1 MANKRYYW
9 LKLYDD
15 FFSSLRIKKL
25 RKLAGGD
32 TYLAIYLKMQLL
44 AMKSDGILKWSGLE
58 DDFTSELALELDEEP
73 ENIKVT
79 LAYLLSCG
87 LAETDDSI
95 NYFFPFAVSN
105 VGSESTVAQR
115 VRDYRKKAKEEAV
128 IERIKDI
135 RTAERAFKSK
145 YQHFTGDFDTLI
157 NFVLN
162 DSIEG
167 QRRIV
172 DEDDSVAMAQLK
184 KAGKKNIETFTV
196 AVIDTIF
203 APKKLSPDQVKNF
216 RYIPGTNKQAEFTIA
231 AGMVTTESKVVV
243 PVVEVK
249 APYVKFLDTV
259 TFRQEVIN
267 LIKAPEVVAYD
278 KYPGIKFGSMEGAN
292 NEAGNWE

>member
-115 VRDYRKKAKEEAV
+115 VRDYRKKAKEEALNETKNNAV
-128 IERIKDI
+128 TPLLHCNTEKEIEKDTRGKRQEEDI
-135 RTAERAFKSK
+135 EADVTAPNGAVCR
-145 YQHFTGDFDTLI
+145 TGDVRRVVEAWNSLGI
-157 NFVLN
+157 NPIMKITGSSTRGGMLRARISEYGVDAVVNAIAQIN
-162 DSIEG
+162 DSSFLKGQNKSGWTVSFDWFVRPNNFLKVMEG
-167 QRRIV
+167 RYS
-172 DEDDSVAMAQLK
+172 DSPHGSQPTHN
-184 KAGKKNIETFTV
+184 G
-196 AVIDTIF
+196 
-203 APKKLSPDQVKNF
+203 
-216 RYIPGTNKQAEFTIA
+216 
-231 AGMVTTESKVVV
+231 V
-243 PVVEVK
+243 PVD
-249 APYVKFLDTV
+249 YGS
-259 TFRQEVIN
+259 
-267 LIKAPEVVAYD
+267 PEDFY
-278 KYPGIKFGSMEGAN
+278 K
-292 NEAGNWE
+292 

>member
-95 NYFFPFAVSN
+95 NYFFPFAVNSSGTCTPSSWGRPSASSTA
-105 VGSESTVAQR
+105 VLVATSILLTGS
-115 VRDYRKKAKEEAV
+115 
-128 IERIKDI
+128 
-135 RTAERAFKSK
+135 
-145 YQHFTGDFDTLI
+145 
-157 NFVLN
+157 
-162 DSIEG
+162 
-167 QRRIV
+167 
-172 DEDDSVAMAQLK
+172 
-184 KAGKKNIETFTV
+184 
-196 AVIDTIF
+196 
-203 APKKLSPDQVKNF
+203 
-216 RYIPGTNKQAEFTIA
+216 
-231 AGMVTTESKVVV
+231 V
-243 PVVEVK
+243 PVV
-249 APYVKFLDTV
+249 
-259 TFRQEVIN
+259 
-267 LIKAPEVVAYD
+267 
-278 KYPGIKFGSMEGAN
+278 GSQNPHFADFSSV
-292 NEAGNWE
+292 

>member
-58 DDFTSELALELDEEP
+58 DDFTSELAIELDEEP

-115 VRDYRKKAKEEAV
+115 VRDYRKKAKEEALNEAENNAV
-128 IERIKDI
+128 TPLLHCNTEKEIEKDTRGKRQEEDI
-135 RTAERAFKSK
+135 EADVTAPNGAVCR
-145 YQHFTGDFDTLI
+145 TGDVRRVVEAWNSLGI
-157 NFVLN
+157 NPIMKITGSSTRSGMLRARISEYGVDAVINAIAQIN
-162 DSIEG
+162 DSSFLKGQNKSGWTVSFDWFVRPNNFLKVMEG
-167 QRRIV
+167 RYS
-172 DEDDSVAMAQLK
+172 DSPHGSQPTHN
-184 KAGKKNIETFTV
+184 G
-196 AVIDTIF
+196 
-203 APKKLSPDQVKNF
+203 
-216 RYIPGTNKQAEFTIA
+216 
-231 AGMVTTESKVVV
+231 V
-243 PVVEVK
+243 PVD
-249 APYVKFLDTV
+249 YGS
-259 TFRQEVIN
+259 
-267 LIKAPEVVAYD
+267 PEDFY
-278 KYPGIKFGSMEGAN
+278 K
-292 NEAGNWE
+292 

>member
-115 VRDYRKKAKEEAV
+115 VRDYRKKAKEEALNETENNAV
-128 IERIKDI
+128 TPLLHCNTEKEIEKDTRGKRQEEDI
-135 RTAERAFKSK
+135 EADVTAPNGAVCR
-145 YQHFTGDFDTLI
+145 TGDVRRVVEAWNSLGI
-157 NFVLN
+157 NPIMKITGSSTRGGMLRARISEYGVDAVVNAIAQIN
-162 DSIEG
+162 DSNFLKGQNKSGWTVSFDWFVRPNNFLKVMEG
-167 QRRIV
+167 RYS
-172 DEDDSVAMAQLK
+172 DSPHGSQPTHN
-184 KAGKKNIETFTV
+184 G
-196 AVIDTIF
+196 
-203 APKKLSPDQVKNF
+203 
-216 RYIPGTNKQAEFTIA
+216 
-231 AGMVTTESKVVV
+231 V
-243 PVVEVK
+243 PVD
-249 APYVKFLDTV
+249 YGS
-259 TFRQEVIN
+259 
-267 LIKAPEVVAYD
+267 PEDFY
-278 KYPGIKFGSMEGAN
+278 K
-292 NEAGNWE
+292 

>member
-115 VRDYRKKAKEEAV
+115 VRDYRKKAKEEALNETENNAV
-128 IERIKDI
+128 TPLLHCNTEKEIEKDI
-135 RTAERAFKSK
+135 RGKRQEEDIEADVTAPNGAVCR
-145 YQHFTGDFDTLI
+145 TGDVRRVVEAWNSLGI
-157 NFVLN
+157 NPIMKITGSSTRGGMLRARISEYGVDAVVNAIAQIN
-162 DSIEG
+162 DSSFLKGQNKSGWTVSFDWFVRPNNFLKVMEG
-167 QRRIV
+167 RYS
-172 DEDDSVAMAQLK
+172 DSPHGSQPTHN
-184 KAGKKNIETFTV
+184 G
-196 AVIDTIF
+196 
-203 APKKLSPDQVKNF
+203 
-216 RYIPGTNKQAEFTIA
+216 
-231 AGMVTTESKVVV
+231 V
-243 PVVEVK
+243 PVD
-249 APYVKFLDTV
+249 YGS
-259 TFRQEVIN
+259 
-267 LIKAPEVVAYD
+267 PEDFY
-278 KYPGIKFGSMEGAN
+278 K
-292 NEAGNWE
+292 

>member
-115 VRDYRKKAKEEAV
+115 VRDYRKKAKEEALNETENNAVTPLLHCNTEKEIEKDTRGKRQEEDIEADV
-128 IERIKDI
+128 IAPNGAVCR
-135 RTAERAFKSK
+135 
-145 YQHFTGDFDTLI
+145 TGDVRRVVEAWNSLGI
-157 NFVLN
+157 NPIMKITGSSTRGGMLRARISEYGVDAVVNAIAQIN
-162 DSIEG
+162 DSSFLKGQNKSGWTVSFDWFVRPNNFLKVMEG
-167 QRRIV
+167 RYS
-172 DEDDSVAMAQLK
+172 DSPHGSQPTHN
-184 KAGKKNIETFTV
+184 G
-196 AVIDTIF
+196 
-203 APKKLSPDQVKNF
+203 
-216 RYIPGTNKQAEFTIA
+216 
-231 AGMVTTESKVVV
+231 V
-243 PVVEVK
+243 PVD
-249 APYVKFLDTV
+249 YGS
-259 TFRQEVIN
+259 
-267 LIKAPEVVAYD
+267 PEDFY
-278 KYPGIKFGSMEGAN
+278 K
-292 NEAGNWE
+292 

>member
-115 VRDYRKKAKEEAV
+115 VRDYRKKAKEEALNEAENNAV
-128 IERIKDI
+128 TPLLHCNTEKEIEKDTRGKRQEEDI
-135 RTAERAFKSK
+135 EADVTAPNGAVCR
-145 YQHFTGDFDTLI
+145 TGDVRRVVEAWNSLGI
-157 NFVLN
+157 NPIMKITGSSTRSGMLRARISEYGVDAVINAIAQIN
-162 DSIEG
+162 DSSFLKG
-167 QRRIV
+167 QNKSGWTVSFDWFVRPNNF
-172 DEDDSVAMAQLK
+172 LK
-184 KAGKKNIETFTV
+184 V
-196 AVIDTIF
+196 
-203 APKKLSPDQVKNF
+203 
-216 RYIPGTNKQAEFTIA
+216 
-231 AGMVTTESKVVV
+231 M
-243 PVVEVK
+243 
-249 APYVKFLDTV
+249 
-259 TFRQEVIN
+259 
-267 LIKAPEVVAYD
+267 
-278 KYPGIKFGSMEGAN
+278 
-292 NEAGNWE
+292 

>member
-25 RKLAGGD
+25 RNLAGGD

-115 VRDYRKKAKEEAV
+115 VRDYRKKAKEEALNETENNAV
-128 IERIKDI
+128 TPLLHCNTEKEIEKDTRGKRQEEDI
-135 RTAERAFKSK
+135 EADVTAPNGAVCR
-145 YQHFTGDFDTLI
+145 TGDVRRVVEAWNSLGI
-157 NFVLN
+157 NPIMKITGSSTRGGMLRARISEYGVDAVINAIAQIN
-162 DSIEG
+162 DSSFLKGQNKSGWTVSFDWFVRPNNFLKVMEG
-167 QRRIV
+167 RYS
-172 DEDDSVAMAQLK
+172 DSPHGSQPTHN
-184 KAGKKNIETFTV
+184 G
-196 AVIDTIF
+196 
-203 APKKLSPDQVKNF
+203 
-216 RYIPGTNKQAEFTIA
+216 
-231 AGMVTTESKVVV
+231 V
-243 PVVEVK
+243 PVD
-249 APYVKFLDTV
+249 YGS
-259 TFRQEVIN
+259 
-267 LIKAPEVVAYD
+267 PEDFY
-278 KYPGIKFGSMEGAN
+278 K
-292 NEAGNWE
+292 

>member
-115 VRDYRKKAKEEAV
+115 VRDYRKKAKEEALNETENNAV
-128 IERIKDI
+128 TPLLHCNTEKEIEKDTRGKRQEEDI
-135 RTAERAFKSK
+135 EADVTAPNGAVCR
-145 YQHFTGDFDTLI
+145 TGDVRRVVEAWNSLGI
-157 NFVLN
+157 NPIMKITGSSTRGGMLRARISEYGVDAVVNAIAQIN
-162 DSIEG
+162 DSSFLKGQNKSGWTVSFDWFVRPNNFLKVMEG
-167 QRRIV
+167 RYG
-172 DEDDSVAMAQLK
+172 DSPHGSQPTHN
-184 KAGKKNIETFTV
+184 G
-196 AVIDTIF
+196 
-203 APKKLSPDQVKNF
+203 
-216 RYIPGTNKQAEFTIA
+216 
-231 AGMVTTESKVVV
+231 V
-243 PVVEVK
+243 PVD
-249 APYVKFLDTV
+249 YGS
-259 TFRQEVIN
+259 
-267 LIKAPEVVAYD
+267 PEDFY
-278 KYPGIKFGSMEGAN
+278 K
-292 NEAGNWE
+292 

>member
-79 LAYLLSCG
+79 LAYLVSCG

-115 VRDYRKKAKEEAV
+115 VRDYRKKAKEEALNETENNAV
-128 IERIKDI
+128 TPLLHCNTEKEIEKDTRGKRQEEDI
-135 RTAERAFKSK
+135 EADVTAPNGAVCR
-145 YQHFTGDFDTLI
+145 TGDVRRVVEAWNSLGI
-157 NFVLN
+157 NPIMKITGSSTRGGMLRARISEYGVDAVINAIAQIN
-162 DSIEG
+162 DSSFLKGQNKSGWTVSFDWFVRPNNFLKVMEG
-167 QRRIV
+167 RYS
-172 DEDDSVAMAQLK
+172 DSPHGSQPTHN
-184 KAGKKNIETFTV
+184 G
-196 AVIDTIF
+196 
-203 APKKLSPDQVKNF
+203 
-216 RYIPGTNKQAEFTIA
+216 
-231 AGMVTTESKVVV
+231 V
-243 PVVEVK
+243 PVD
-249 APYVKFLDTV
+249 YGS
-259 TFRQEVIN
+259 
-267 LIKAPEVVAYD
+267 PEDFY
-278 KYPGIKFGSMEGAN
+278 K
-292 NEAGNWE
+292 

>member
-115 VRDYRKKAKEEAV
+115 VRDYRKKAKEEALNETENNAV
-128 IERIKDI
+128 TPLLHCNTEKEIEKDTRGKRQEEDI
-135 RTAERAFKSK
+135 EADVTAPNGAVCR
-145 YQHFTGDFDTLI
+145 TGDVRRVVEAWNSLGI
-157 NFVLN
+157 NPIMKITGSSTRGGRLRARISEYGVDAVINAIAQIN
-162 DSIEG
+162 DSSFLKGQNKSGWTVSFDWFVRPNNFLKVMEG
-167 QRRIV
+167 RYS
-172 DEDDSVAMAQLK
+172 DSPHGSQPTHN
-184 KAGKKNIETFTV
+184 G
-196 AVIDTIF
+196 
-203 APKKLSPDQVKNF
+203 
-216 RYIPGTNKQAEFTIA
+216 
-231 AGMVTTESKVVV
+231 V
-243 PVVEVK
+243 PVD
-249 APYVKFLDTV
+249 YGS
-259 TFRQEVIN
+259 
-267 LIKAPEVVAYD
+267 PEDFY
-278 KYPGIKFGSMEGAN
+278 K
-292 NEAGNWE
+292 

>member
-115 VRDYRKKAKEEAV
+115 VRDYRKKAKEEALNETENNAV
-128 IERIKDI
+128 APLLHCNTEKEIEKDTRGKRQEEDI
-135 RTAERAFKSK
+135 EADVTAPNGAVCR
-145 YQHFTGDFDTLI
+145 TGDVRRVVEAWNSLGI
-157 NFVLN
+157 NPIMKITGSSTRGGMLRARISEYGVDAVVNAIAQIN
-162 DSIEG
+162 DSSFLKGQNKSGWTVSFDWFVRPNNFLKVMEG
-167 QRRIV
+167 RYS
-172 DEDDSVAMAQLK
+172 DSPHGSQPTHN
-184 KAGKKNIETFTV
+184 G
-196 AVIDTIF
+196 
-203 APKKLSPDQVKNF
+203 
-216 RYIPGTNKQAEFTIA
+216 
-231 AGMVTTESKVVV
+231 V
-243 PVVEVK
+243 PVD
-249 APYVKFLDTV
+249 YGS
-259 TFRQEVIN
+259 
-267 LIKAPEVVAYD
+267 PEDFY
-278 KYPGIKFGSMEGAN
+278 K
-292 NEAGNWE
+292 

>member
-115 VRDYRKKAKEEAV
+115 VRDYRKKAKEEALNEAENNAVTPLLHCNTEKEIEKDTRGKRQEEDIEADVTAPNGAVCRTDDVRRVVEAWNSLGINPIMKITGSSTRSGMLRARISEYGVDAV
-128 IERIKDI
+128 INAIAQI
-135 RTAERAFKSK
+135 
-145 YQHFTGDFDTLI
+145 
-157 NFVLN
+157 N
-162 DSIEG
+162 DSSFLKGQNKSGWTVSFDWFVRPNNFLKVMEG
-167 QRRIV
+167 RYS
-172 DEDDSVAMAQLK
+172 DSPHGSQPTHN
-184 KAGKKNIETFTV
+184 G
-196 AVIDTIF
+196 
-203 APKKLSPDQVKNF
+203 
-216 RYIPGTNKQAEFTIA
+216 
-231 AGMVTTESKVVV
+231 V
-243 PVVEVK
+243 PVD
-249 APYVKFLDTV
+249 YGS
-259 TFRQEVIN
+259 
-267 LIKAPEVVAYD
+267 PEDFY
-278 KYPGIKFGSMEGAN
+278 K
-292 NEAGNWE
+292 

>member
-58 DDFTSELALELDEEP
+58 DDFSSELALELDEEP

-115 VRDYRKKAKEEAV
+115 VRDYRKKAKEEALNETENNAV
-128 IERIKDI
+128 TPLLHCNTEKEIEKDTRGKRQEEDI
-135 RTAERAFKSK
+135 EADVTAPNGAVCR
-145 YQHFTGDFDTLI
+145 TGDVRRVVEAWNSLGI
-157 NFVLN
+157 NPIMKITGSSTRGGMLRARISEYGVDAVINAIAQIN
-162 DSIEG
+162 DSSFLKGQNKSGWTVSFDWFVRPNNFLKVMEG
-167 QRRIV
+167 RYS
-172 DEDDSVAMAQLK
+172 DSPHGSQPTHN
-184 KAGKKNIETFTV
+184 G
-196 AVIDTIF
+196 
-203 APKKLSPDQVKNF
+203 
-216 RYIPGTNKQAEFTIA
+216 
-231 AGMVTTESKVVV
+231 V
-243 PVVEVK
+243 PVD
-249 APYVKFLDTV
+249 YGS
-259 TFRQEVIN
+259 
-267 LIKAPEVVAYD
+267 PEDFY
-278 KYPGIKFGSMEGAN
+278 K
-292 NEAGNWE
+292 

>member
-115 VRDYRKKAKEEAV
+115 VRDYRKKAKEEALNETENNAV
-128 IERIKDI
+128 TPLLHCNTEKEIEKDTRGKRQEEDI
-135 RTAERAFKSK
+135 EADVTAPNGAVCR
-145 YQHFTGDFDTLI
+145 TGDVRRVVEAWNSLGI
-157 NFVLN
+157 NPIMKITGSSTRGGMLRARISEYGVDAVINAIVQIN
-162 DSIEG
+162 DSSFLKGQNKSGWTVSFDWFVRPNNFLKVMEG
-167 QRRIV
+167 RYS
-172 DEDDSVAMAQLK
+172 DSPHGSQPTHN
-184 KAGKKNIETFTV
+184 G
-196 AVIDTIF
+196 
-203 APKKLSPDQVKNF
+203 
-216 RYIPGTNKQAEFTIA
+216 
-231 AGMVTTESKVVV
+231 V
-243 PVVEVK
+243 PVD
-249 APYVKFLDTV
+249 YGS
-259 TFRQEVIN
+259 
-267 LIKAPEVVAYD
+267 PEDFY
-278 KYPGIKFGSMEGAN
+278 K
-292 NEAGNWE
+292 

>member
-115 VRDYRKKAKEEAV
+115 VRDYRKKAKEEALNETENNAV
-128 IERIKDI
+128 TPLLHCNTEKEIEKDTRGKRQEEDI
-135 RTAERAFKSK
+135 EADVTAPNGAVCR
-145 YQHFTGDFDTLI
+145 TGDVRRVVEAWNSLGI
-157 NFVLN
+157 NPIMKITGSSTRGGMLRARISEYGVDAVINAIAQIN
-162 DSIEG
+162 DSSFLKWQNKSGWTVSFDWFVRPNNFLKVMEG
-167 QRRIV
+167 RYS
-172 DEDDSVAMAQLK
+172 DSPHGSQPTHN
-184 KAGKKNIETFTV
+184 G
-196 AVIDTIF
+196 
-203 APKKLSPDQVKNF
+203 
-216 RYIPGTNKQAEFTIA
+216 
-231 AGMVTTESKVVV
+231 V
-243 PVVEVK
+243 PVD
-249 APYVKFLDTV
+249 YGS
-259 TFRQEVIN
+259 
-267 LIKAPEVVAYD
+267 PEDFY
-278 KYPGIKFGSMEGAN
+278 K
-292 NEAGNWE
+292 

>member
-44 AMKSDGILKWSGLE
+44 AMKSGGILKWSGLE

-115 VRDYRKKAKEEAV
+115 VRDYRKKAKEEALNETENNAV
-128 IERIKDI
+128 TPLLHCNTEKEIEKDTRGKRQEEDI
-135 RTAERAFKSK
+135 EADVTAPNGAVCR
-145 YQHFTGDFDTLI
+145 TGDVRRVVEAWNSLGI
-157 NFVLN
+157 NPIMKITGSSTRGGMLRARISEYGVDAVVNAIAQIN
-162 DSIEG
+162 DSSFLKGQNKSGWTVSFDWFVRPNNFLKVMEG
-167 QRRIV
+167 RYS
-172 DEDDSVAMAQLK
+172 DSPHGSQPTHN
-184 KAGKKNIETFTV
+184 G
-196 AVIDTIF
+196 
-203 APKKLSPDQVKNF
+203 
-216 RYIPGTNKQAEFTIA
+216 
-231 AGMVTTESKVVV
+231 V
-243 PVVEVK
+243 PVD
-249 APYVKFLDTV
+249 YGS
-259 TFRQEVIN
+259 
-267 LIKAPEVVAYD
+267 PEDFY
-278 KYPGIKFGSMEGAN
+278 K
-292 NEAGNWE
+292 

>member
-105 VGSESTVAQR
+105 VGSESTVSQR
-115 VRDYRKKAKEEAV
+115 VRDYRKKAKEEALNETENNAV
-128 IERIKDI
+128 TPLLHCNTEKEIEKDTRGKRQEEDI
-135 RTAERAFKSK
+135 EADVTAPNGAVCR
-145 YQHFTGDFDTLI
+145 TGDVRRVVEAWNSLGI
-157 NFVLN
+157 NPIMKITGSSTRGGMLRARISEYGVDAVINAIAQIN
-162 DSIEG
+162 DSSFLKGQNKSGWTVSFDWFVRPNNFLKVMEG
-167 QRRIV
+167 RYS
-172 DEDDSVAMAQLK
+172 DSPHGSQPTHN
-184 KAGKKNIETFTV
+184 G
-196 AVIDTIF
+196 
-203 APKKLSPDQVKNF
+203 
-216 RYIPGTNKQAEFTIA
+216 
-231 AGMVTTESKVVV
+231 V
-243 PVVEVK
+243 PVD
-249 APYVKFLDTV
+249 YGS
-259 TFRQEVIN
+259 
-267 LIKAPEVVAYD
+267 PEDFY
-278 KYPGIKFGSMEGAN
+278 K
-292 NEAGNWE
+292 

>member
-115 VRDYRKKAKEEAV
+115 VRDYRKKAKEEALNETENNAV
-128 IERIKDI
+128 TPLLHCNTEKEIEKDT
-135 RTAERAFKSK
+135 R
-145 YQHFTGDFDTLI
+145 
-157 NFVLN
+157 
-162 DSIEG
+162 
-167 QRRIV
+167 
-172 DEDDSVAMAQLK
+172 
-184 KAGKKNIETFTV
+184 GK
-196 AVIDTIF
+196 
-203 APKKLSPDQVKNF
+203 
-216 RYIPGTNKQAEFTIA
+216 
-231 AGMVTTESKVVV
+231 
-243 PVVEVK
+243 
-249 APYVKFLDTV
+249 
-259 TFRQEVIN
+259 RQ
-267 LIKAPEVVAYD
+267 
-278 KYPGIKFGSMEGAN
+278 
-292 NEAGNWE
+292 

>member
-115 VRDYRKKAKEEAV
+115 VRDYRKKAKEEALNEAENNAV
-128 IERIKDI
+128 TPLLHCNTEEEIEKDTRGKRQEEDI
-135 RTAERAFKSK
+135 EADVTAPNGAVCR
-145 YQHFTGDFDTLI
+145 TGDVRRVVEAWNSLGI
-157 NFVLN
+157 NPIMKITGSSTRSGMLRARISEYGVDAVINAIAQIN
-162 DSIEG
+162 DSSFLKGQNKSGWTVSFDWFVRPNNFLKVMEG
-167 QRRIV
+167 RYS
-172 DEDDSVAMAQLK
+172 DSPHGSQPTHN
-184 KAGKKNIETFTV
+184 G
-196 AVIDTIF
+196 
-203 APKKLSPDQVKNF
+203 
-216 RYIPGTNKQAEFTIA
+216 
-231 AGMVTTESKVVV
+231 V
-243 PVVEVK
+243 PVD
-249 APYVKFLDTV
+249 YGS
-259 TFRQEVIN
+259 
-267 LIKAPEVVAYD
+267 PEDFY
-278 KYPGIKFGSMEGAN
+278 K
-292 NEAGNWE
+292 

>member
-73 ENIKVT
+73 ENINVT

-115 VRDYRKKAKEEAV
+115 VRDYRKKAKEEALNETENNAV
-128 IERIKDI
+128 TPLLHCNTEKEIEKDTRGKRQEEDI
-135 RTAERAFKSK
+135 EAGVTAPNGAVCR
-145 YQHFTGDFDTLI
+145 TGDVRRVVEAWNSLGI
-157 NFVLN
+157 NPIMKITGSSTRGGMLRARISEYGVDAVINAIAQIN
-162 DSIEG
+162 DSSFLKGQNKSGWTVSFDWFVRPNNFLKVMEG
-167 QRRIV
+167 RYS
-172 DEDDSVAMAQLK
+172 DSPHGSQPTHN
-184 KAGKKNIETFTV
+184 G
-196 AVIDTIF
+196 
-203 APKKLSPDQVKNF
+203 
-216 RYIPGTNKQAEFTIA
+216 
-231 AGMVTTESKVVV
+231 V
-243 PVVEVK
+243 PVD
-249 APYVKFLDTV
+249 YGS
-259 TFRQEVIN
+259 
-267 LIKAPEVVAYD
+267 PEDFY
-278 KYPGIKFGSMEGAN
+278 K
-292 NEAGNWE
+292 

>member
-115 VRDYRKKAKEEAV
+115 VRDYRKKAKEEALNETENNAV
-128 IERIKDI
+128 TPLLHCNTEKEIEKDTRGKRQEEDI
-135 RTAERAFKSK
+135 EADVTAPNGAVCR
-145 YQHFTGDFDTLI
+145 TGDVRRVVEAWNSLGINPIMKITGSSTRGGMLRARISEYGVDAVVNAIAQINASSFLKGQNKSGWTVSFDWFVRPN
-157 NFVLN
+157 NFLKVM
-162 DSIEG
+162 EG
-167 QRRIV
+167 
-172 DEDDSVAMAQLK
+172 
-184 KAGKKNIETFTV
+184 
-196 AVIDTIF
+196 
-203 APKKLSPDQVKNF
+203 
-216 RYIPGTNKQAEFTIA
+216 RYIDSPHGSQPTHN
-231 AGMVTTESKVVV
+231 GV
-243 PVVEVK
+243 PVDY
-249 APYVKFLDTV
+249 AC
-259 TFRQEVIN
+259 TF
-267 LIKAPEVVAYD
+267 
-278 KYPGIKFGSMEGAN
+278 
-292 NEAGNWE
+292 

>member
-115 VRDYRKKAKEEAV
+115 VRDYRKKAKEEALNETENNAV
-128 IERIKDI
+128 TPLLHCNTEKEIEKDTRGKRQEEAI
-135 RTAERAFKSK
+135 EADVTAPNGAVCR
-145 YQHFTGDFDTLI
+145 TGDVRRVVEAWNSLGI
-157 NFVLN
+157 NPIMKITGSSTRGGMLRARISEYGVDAVVNAIAQIN
-162 DSIEG
+162 DSSFLKGQNKSGWTVSFDWFVRPNNFLKVMEG
-167 QRRIV
+167 RYS
-172 DEDDSVAMAQLK
+172 DSPHGSQPTHN
-184 KAGKKNIETFTV
+184 G
-196 AVIDTIF
+196 
-203 APKKLSPDQVKNF
+203 
-216 RYIPGTNKQAEFTIA
+216 
-231 AGMVTTESKVVV
+231 V
-243 PVVEVK
+243 PVD
-249 APYVKFLDTV
+249 YGS
-259 TFRQEVIN
+259 
-267 LIKAPEVVAYD
+267 PEDFY
-278 KYPGIKFGSMEGAN
+278 K
-292 NEAGNWE
+292 

>member
-105 VGSESTVAQR
+105 VGSESTGAQR
-115 VRDYRKKAKEEAV
+115 VRDYRKKAKEEALNETENNAV
-128 IERIKDI
+128 TPLLHCNAEKEIEKDTRGKRQEEDI
-135 RTAERAFKSK
+135 EADVTAPNGAVCR
-145 YQHFTGDFDTLI
+145 TGDVRRVVEAWNSLGI
-157 NFVLN
+157 NPIMKITGSSTRGGMLRARISEYGVDAVVNAIAQIN
-162 DSIEG
+162 DSSFLKGQNKSGWTVSFDWFVRPNNFLKVMEG
-167 QRRIV
+167 RYS
-172 DEDDSVAMAQLK
+172 DSPHGSQPTHN
-184 KAGKKNIETFTV
+184 G
-196 AVIDTIF
+196 
-203 APKKLSPDQVKNF
+203 
-216 RYIPGTNKQAEFTIA
+216 
-231 AGMVTTESKVVV
+231 V
-243 PVVEVK
+243 PVD
-249 APYVKFLDTV
+249 YGS
-259 TFRQEVIN
+259 
-267 LIKAPEVVAYD
+267 PEDFY
-278 KYPGIKFGSMEGAN
+278 K
-292 NEAGNWE
+292 

>member
-115 VRDYRKKAKEEAV
+115 VRDYRKKAKEEALNETENNAV
-128 IERIKDI
+128 TPLLHCNTEKEIEKDTRGERQEEDI
-135 RTAERAFKSK
+135 EADVTAPNGAVCR
-145 YQHFTGDFDTLI
+145 TGDVRRVVEAWNSLGI
-157 NFVLN
+157 NPIMKITGSSTRGGMLRARISEYGVDAVVNAIAQIN
-162 DSIEG
+162 DSSFLKGQNKSGWTVSFDWFVRPNNFLKVMEG
-167 QRRIV
+167 RYS
-172 DEDDSVAMAQLK
+172 DSPHGSQPTHN
-184 KAGKKNIETFTV
+184 G
-196 AVIDTIF
+196 
-203 APKKLSPDQVKNF
+203 
-216 RYIPGTNKQAEFTIA
+216 
-231 AGMVTTESKVVV
+231 V
-243 PVVEVK
+243 PVD
-249 APYVKFLDTV
+249 YGS
-259 TFRQEVIN
+259 
-267 LIKAPEVVAYD
+267 PEDFY
-278 KYPGIKFGSMEGAN
+278 K
-292 NEAGNWE
+292 

>member
-115 VRDYRKKAKEEAV
+115 VRDYRKKAKEEALNETENNAV
-128 IERIKDI
+128 TPLLHCNTEKEIEKDTRGKRQEEDI
-135 RTAERAFKSK
+135 EADVTAPNGAVCR
-145 YQHFTGDFDTLI
+145 TGDVRRVVEAWNSLGI
-157 NFVLN
+157 NPIMKITGSSTRGGMLRARISEYGVDAVVNAIAQIN
-162 DSIEG
+162 DSSFLKGQNKSGWTVSFDWFVRPNNFLKVMEG
-167 QRRIV
+167 RYS
-172 DEDDSVAMAQLK
+172 DSPHGSQPTHS
-184 KAGKKNIETFTV
+184 G
-196 AVIDTIF
+196 
-203 APKKLSPDQVKNF
+203 
-216 RYIPGTNKQAEFTIA
+216 
-231 AGMVTTESKVVV
+231 V
-243 PVVEVK
+243 PVD
-249 APYVKFLDTV
+249 YGS
-259 TFRQEVIN
+259 
-267 LIKAPEVVAYD
+267 PEDFY
-278 KYPGIKFGSMEGAN
+278 K
-292 NEAGNWE
+292 

>member
-44 AMKSDGILKWSGLE
+44 AMKSGGILKWSGLE

-115 VRDYRKKAKEEAV
+115 VRDYRKKAKEEALNEAENNAV
-128 IERIKDI
+128 TPLLHCNTEKEIEKDTRGKRQEEDI
-135 RTAERAFKSK
+135 EADVTAPNGAVCR
-145 YQHFTGDFDTLI
+145 TGDVRRVVEAWNSLGI
-157 NFVLN
+157 NPIMKITGSSTRSGMLRARISEYGVDAVINAIAQIN
-162 DSIEG
+162 DSSFLKGQNKSGWTVSFDWFVRPNNFLKVMEG
-167 QRRIV
+167 RYS
-172 DEDDSVAMAQLK
+172 DSPHGSQPTHN
-184 KAGKKNIETFTV
+184 G
-196 AVIDTIF
+196 
-203 APKKLSPDQVKNF
+203 
-216 RYIPGTNKQAEFTIA
+216 
-231 AGMVTTESKVVV
+231 V
-243 PVVEVK
+243 PVD
-249 APYVKFLDTV
+249 YGS
-259 TFRQEVIN
+259 
-267 LIKAPEVVAYD
+267 PEDFY
-278 KYPGIKFGSMEGAN
+278 K
-292 NEAGNWE
+292 

>member
-115 VRDYRKKAKEEAV
+115 VRDYRKKAKEEALNETENNAV
-128 IERIKDI
+128 TPLLHCNTEKEIEKDTRGKRQEEDI
-135 RTAERAFKSK
+135 EADVTAPNGAVCR
-145 YQHFTGDFDTLI
+145 TGDVRRVVEAWNSLGI
-157 NFVLN
+157 NPIMKITGSSTRGGMLRARISEYGVDAVVNAIAQIN
-162 DSIEG
+162 DSSFLKGQNKSGWTVSFDWFVRPNNFIKVMEG
-167 QRRIV
+167 RYS
-172 DEDDSVAMAQLK
+172 DSPHGSQPTHN
-184 KAGKKNIETFTV
+184 G
-196 AVIDTIF
+196 
-203 APKKLSPDQVKNF
+203 
-216 RYIPGTNKQAEFTIA
+216 
-231 AGMVTTESKVVV
+231 V
-243 PVVEVK
+243 PVD
-249 APYVKFLDTV
+249 YGS
-259 TFRQEVIN
+259 
-267 LIKAPEVVAYD
+267 PEDFY
-278 KYPGIKFGSMEGAN
+278 K
-292 NEAGNWE
+292 

>member
-115 VRDYRKKAKEEAV
+115 VRDYRKKAKEEALNETENNAV
-128 IERIKDI
+128 TPLLHCNTEKEIEKDTRGKRQEEDI
-135 RTAERAFKSK
+135 EADVTAPNGAVCR
-145 YQHFTGDFDTLI
+145 TGDVRRVVEAWNSLGI
-157 NFVLN
+157 NPIMKITGSSTRSGMLRARISEYGVDAVINAIAQIN
-162 DSIEG
+162 DSSFLKGQNKSGWTVSFDWFVRPNNFLKVMEG
-167 QRRIV
+167 RYS
-172 DEDDSVAMAQLK
+172 DSPHGSQPTHN
-184 KAGKKNIETFTV
+184 G
-196 AVIDTIF
+196 
-203 APKKLSPDQVKNF
+203 
-216 RYIPGTNKQAEFTIA
+216 
-231 AGMVTTESKVVV
+231 V
-243 PVVEVK
+243 PVD
-249 APYVKFLDTV
+249 YGS
-259 TFRQEVIN
+259 
-267 LIKAPEVVAYD
+267 PEDFY
-278 KYPGIKFGSMEGAN
+278 K
-292 NEAGNWE
+292 

>member
-115 VRDYRKKAKEEAV
+115 VRDYRKKAKEEALNETENNAV
-128 IERIKDI
+128 TPLLHCNTEKEIEKDTRGKRQEEDI
-135 RTAERAFKSK
+135 EADVTAPNGAVCR
-145 YQHFTGDFDTLI
+145 TGDVRRVVEAWNSLGI
-157 NFVLN
+157 NPIMKITGSSTRGGMLRARISEYGVDAVINAIAQIN
-162 DSIEG
+162 DSSFLKGQNKSGWTVSFDWFVRPNNFLKVMEG
-167 QRRIV
+167 RYS
-172 DEDDSVAMAQLK
+172 DSPHGSQPTHN
-184 KAGKKNIETFTV
+184 G
-196 AVIDTIF
+196 
-203 APKKLSPDQVKNF
+203 
-216 RYIPGTNKQAEFTIA
+216 
-231 AGMVTTESKVVV
+231 V
-243 PVVEVK
+243 PVD
-249 APYVKFLDTV
+249 YGS
-259 TFRQEVIN
+259 
-267 LIKAPEVVAYD
+267 PEDFY
-278 KYPGIKFGSMEGAN
+278 K
-292 NEAGNWE
+292 

>member
-9 LKLYDD
+9 LELYDD

-115 VRDYRKKAKEEAV
+115 VRDYRKKAKEEALNETKNNAV
-128 IERIKDI
+128 TPLLHCNTEKEIEKDTRGKRQEEDI
-135 RTAERAFKSK
+135 EADVTAPNGAVCR
-145 YQHFTGDFDTLI
+145 TGDVRRVVEAWNSLGI
-157 NFVLN
+157 NPIMKITGSSTRGGMLRARISEYGVDAVVNAIAQIN
-162 DSIEG
+162 DSSFLKGQNKSGWTVSFDWFVRPNNFLKVMEG
-167 QRRIV
+167 RYS
-172 DEDDSVAMAQLK
+172 DSPHGSQPTHN
-184 KAGKKNIETFTV
+184 G
-196 AVIDTIF
+196 
-203 APKKLSPDQVKNF
+203 
-216 RYIPGTNKQAEFTIA
+216 
-231 AGMVTTESKVVV
+231 V
-243 PVVEVK
+243 PVD
-249 APYVKFLDTV
+249 YGS
-259 TFRQEVIN
+259 
-267 LIKAPEVVAYD
+267 PEDFY
-278 KYPGIKFGSMEGAN
+278 K
-292 NEAGNWE
+292 